1 MESAYNAG
9 PVRKKEGSSVMGKR
23 FVGEALCQTARVRY
37 YLLEEDAAEP
47 ASYGVEIELEGET
60 AAVGLISVFEDPG
73 NSMDGG
79 VLPAAAPPGGGSREY
94 KGEAGVRRPAAEGL
108 LGSVP
113 VPTEEWSR

>member
-9 PVRKKEGSSVMGKR
+9 PVRKKEGCSVMGKR

-60 AAVGLISVFEDPG
+60 AAVRDLSPC
-73 NSMDGG
+73 
-79 VLPAAAPPGGGSREY
+79 RERVQALAE
-94 KGEAGVRRPAAEGL
+94 KLVRGAVTPVALRDVVDDWL
-108 LGSVP
+108 L
-113 VPTEEWSR
+113 E